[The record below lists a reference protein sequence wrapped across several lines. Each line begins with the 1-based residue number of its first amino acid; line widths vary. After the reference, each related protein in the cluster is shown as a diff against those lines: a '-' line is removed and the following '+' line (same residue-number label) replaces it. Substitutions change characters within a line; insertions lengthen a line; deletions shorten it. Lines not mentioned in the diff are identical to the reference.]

1 MSTLIFEKLA
11 TIQKEIDPI
20 AKNQTNQGQRYNFR
34 GVDDVYNALHPLLA
48 KHEVVTM
55 PRVLEAKREERTSG
69 NGKALIYTM
78 LKVEFAFYAPDGS
91 TVSCICEGEGM
102 DSGDKSTNKAMAA
115 AHKYALTQVFTI
127 PYEGQIDADS
137 ESHSVKTKLDT
148 DIDNA
153 IAGLIDVDADKD
165 NTLAYIATLSDDV
178 KRDKRFRSAAAKHSP
193 ELVSNGK

>member
-11 TIQKEIDPI
+11 AIQKEIDPI
-20 AKNQTNQGQRYNFR
+20 AKTQTNQGQRYNFR

-55 PRVLEAKREERTSG
+55 PRVLKARREERVTPKGSE
-69 NGKALIYTM
+69 LIYTM
-78 LKVEFAFYAPDGS
+78 LKVEFAFYAADGS
-91 TVSCICEGEGM
+91 TVSCVCEGEGM

-137 ESHSVKTKLDT
+137 ESHSLKSKLDEA
-148 DIDNA
+148 IDNA
-153 IAGLIDVDADKD
+153 IAGLIDVELENAKAYAIAFPD
-165 NTLAYIATLSDDV
+165 NV
-178 KRDKRFRSAAAKHSP
+178 KRSTRFVNAYKQQFNAK
-193 ELVSNGK
+193 

>member
-11 TIQKEIDPI
+11 AIQKEIDPI

-55 PRVLEAKREERTSG
+55 PWVLEARREDRVTSKG
-69 NGKALIYTM
+69 SALIYTM
-78 LKVEFAFYAPDGS
+78 LRVEFAFYAKDGS
-91 TVSCICEGEGM
+91 TISCICEGEGM

-137 ESHSVKTKLDT
+137 ESHTVQSKLDT
-148 DIDNA
+148 AIDNA
-153 IAGLIDVDADKD
+153 IAGLMDVESDGAKAYANSLPD
-165 NTLAYIATLSDDV
+165 NV
-178 KRDKRFRSAAAKHSP
+178 KRSTRFVNAYKQQFNAK
-193 ELVSNGK
+193 